1 MHCIIEAMI
10 GRSSEVRLR
19 RPLLQGVPHV
29 VLGDPGRVR
38 GVLLNLYTNAA
49 KFTKRGSIALKVG
62 FPHAGA
68 LQTVQKLFCRHKC
81 MS

>member
-10 GRSSEVRLR
+10 GRSSDVRLR
-19 RPLLQGVPHV
+19 RPLLHGVPHV

-49 KFTKRGSIALKVG
+49 KFTKKGAISLKVHLPK
-62 FPHAGA
+62 F
-68 LQTVQKLFCRHKC
+68 
-81 MS
+81 